1 MDIRGFFQAKKK
13 AKVTGG
19 SAPEIK
25 DWMNSPLP
33 SERASS
39 RSSGVSTGKKA
50 KMDKLAARAAKKK
63 QDSLSPNQ
71 KKTPK
76 KRVREEED
84 ARGLAGPTAAAGDGG
99 GGKRQS
105 GGGPTGTPTG
115 GGSFNN
121 RESHRLQRRCLDCR
135 ADISSAPKFY
145 KRCFTCFR
153 RTGSLRASS
162 SADIPHRY
170 STKVAAAAP
179 ASTEAGRANRYMLSA
194 TSLLRGGPAVLRR
207 THGALESEPWQLRQA
222 LEKSKFEAQ
231 FEERMQLKEALEI
244 SLVEP
249 QLERMQHQEL
259 FGESALLP
267 LRGPDALEL
276 ELGVLSKAEKAKLN
290 SSAVSEAEK
299 RITCA
304 LELCKKVHGP
314 DHNKTAN
321 VRQKLELLQQE
332 MEAE

>member
-25 DWMNSPLP
+25 DWMNSPPP

-84 ARGLAGPTAAAGDGG
+84 ARGLPGPTAAAGDGG

-105 GGGPTGTPTG
+105 GGGRTGTPTG

-207 THGALESEPWQLRQA
+207 THGVLESEPWQLRQA

-259 FGESALLP
+259 FGESTLLP

-299 RITCA
+299 RTADQRITCA
-304 LELCKKVHGP
+304 LEICEKVHGP
-314 DHNKTAN
+314 GS
-321 VRQKLELLQQE
+321 
-332 MEAE
+332 

>member
-84 ARGLAGPTAAAGDGG
+84 ARGLPGPTAAAGDGG

-179 ASTEAGRANRYMLSA
+179 ASTEARSRNRYIRPKDQ
-194 TSLLRGGPAVLRR
+194 TSRIA
-207 THGALESEPWQLRQA
+207 
-222 LEKSKFEAQ
+222 
-231 FEERMQLKEALEI
+231 
-244 SLVEP
+244 
-249 QLERMQHQEL
+249 HQWRWRPC
-259 FGESALLP
+259 S
-267 LRGPDALEL
+267 
-276 ELGVLSKAEKAKLN
+276 
-290 SSAVSEAEK
+290 
-299 RITCA
+299 
-304 LELCKKVHGP
+304 
-314 DHNKTAN
+314 
-321 VRQKLELLQQE
+321 
-332 MEAE
+332 